1 NGEAIEAADTALTK
15 DTSKEVRFLAA
26 RVFAEAGA
34 LDKAQALG
42 AALSSELPLEPRAL
56 GKNIEGL
63 VLLKSGKAG
72 QAVDKLQEANKLID
86 TWFGHFD
93 LGRAFLEADGLP
105 QADSEFDRCITNRN
119 EALALMNE
127 QPTYGYLPLAHYYQ
141 GKVREGLHNTKF
153 ADSYR
158 EYLRIRGNS
167 TEDPLV
173 PQI

>member
-1 NGEAIEAADTALTK
+1 EGKFGDAIGILERGAAADLTAKSAEEAATKYTTIGYAHLLAGRKREAIEAADTALTK

-105 QADSEFDRCITNRN
+105 QADSEFDRCIT
-119 EALALMNE
+119 
-127 QPTYGYLPLAHYYQ
+127 
-141 GKVREGLHNTKF
+141 
-153 ADSYR
+153 
-158 EYLRIRGNS
+158 
-167 TEDPLV
+167 
-173 PQI
+173 